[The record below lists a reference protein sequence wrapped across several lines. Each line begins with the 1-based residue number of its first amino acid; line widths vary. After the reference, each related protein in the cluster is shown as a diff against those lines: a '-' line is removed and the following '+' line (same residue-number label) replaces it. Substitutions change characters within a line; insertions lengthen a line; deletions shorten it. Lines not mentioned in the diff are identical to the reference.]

1 MFNPMMLLQQ
11 VQHSQNPMMV
21 LQQMMGNNQQFGF
34 FQKMV
39 GGKNPQ
45 QLEQIA
51 RNMAKERG
59 FDLEGFMKQMKP

>member
-1 MFNPMMLLQQ
+1 
-11 VQHSQNPMMV
+11 MMV

>member
-1 MFNPMMLLQQ
+1 MLLQQ
-11 VQHSQNPMMV
+11 VMD
-21 LQQMMGNNQQFGF
+21 NNQQFGLF
-34 FQKMV
+34 ERMV

-51 RNMAKERG
+51 RNMAREKG

>member
-1 MFNPMMLLQQ
+1 MMLVQQMQHSQNPMMLLQQ
-11 VQHSQNPMMV
+11 V
-21 LQQMMGNNQQFGF
+21 MGNNQQFGF
-34 FQKMV
+34 FERMV

-51 RNMAKERG
+51 RNMAREKG